1 MFGRKAAVDCK
12 DYWIDEGGS
21 ANGFPIKVFS
31 NADQN
36 RTH

>member
-1 MFGRKAAVDCK
+1 MFGRKAAGFK